1 MLLYVQDRPIT
12 RVLTRYYRD
21 TKILTFYGIRRD
33 ESTARSKYNRVED
46 DAESVK
52 IQKQTVAT
60 PIFYWKDIDIWLY
73 ILTEQIDF
81 NEAYRLGYDRVGC
94 IVRPQMIQFQEPKIP
109 EFTPFSQKRSA

>member
-1 MLLYVQDRPIT
+1 MFKTGSIT

-33 ESTARSKYNRVED
+33 ESTPRSKYNRVED

-60 PIFYWKDIDIWLY
+60 PIFLLEGYRYLAVH
-73 ILTEQIDF
+73 F
-81 NEAYRLGYDRVGC
+81 NRAD
-94 IVRPQMIQFQEPKIP
+94 
-109 EFTPFSQKRSA
+109 